1 MRRRFVSGVRS
12 TAWGAARESASTRR
26 PAQDARVR
34 ENIHAAAYGSSPLGA
49 PLLCP
54 PSQLHTLSPK
64 TLADFRALITQ
75 PQSLVVAGAGVGHDE
90 LIALAEKH
98 FEPHLPPQMTRPPI
112 VQSPYVGGCVL
123 AEERAPTPSGYAVEA
138 TPQVRIACAMRAP
151 EGGWH
156 SKDLIACC
164 VLQTLLGGGD
174 SFSAGGPGKGMYS
187 RLYREVLN
195 RYHWVEAC
203 EAFVSIHDREGLLGI
218 VGACAPASAHH
229 LTEVLMSNLLR
240 LGQQPVE
247 RSELDRAKNMLKVNV
262 LTQLE
267 SRLVLFEDIAR
278 QVATFGRRQTLQE
291 MTAAVDAV
299 TEEDILRIGQYM
311 CAAPPSMAAHG
322 EDLSR
327 VPPYEQVRSWRL
339 R

>member
-1 MRRRFVSGVRS
+1 MELAFLDA
-12 TAWGAARESASTRR
+12 T
-26 PAQDARVR
+26 QDARVR
-34 ENIHAAAYGSSPLGA
+34 ENIHAAAYGTSPLGA

-54 PSQLHTLSPK
+54 PASLNALSSK
-64 TLADFRALITQ
+64 TLADYRALVAR
-75 PQSLVVAGAGVGHDE
+75 PEALVLAGAGVGHEE
-90 LIALAEKH
+90 LIDLAQTH
-98 FEPHLPPQMTRPPI
+98 FEPHLPPKSPTPTI
-112 VQSPYVGGCVL
+112 TESPYVGGCVL
-123 AEERAPTPSGYAVEA
+123 AEEKAPTPAGFAVE
-138 TPQVRIACAMRAP
+138 TNPQVRIACAMRAA

-156 SKDLIACC
+156 SKDLIAVC

-195 RYHWVEAC
+195 RYHWVEGCA
-203 EAFVSIHDREGLLGI
+203 AFVSIHDREGLLGI
-218 VGACAPASAHH
+218 VGACAPPYAQQ

-240 LGQQPVE
+240 LGQQPVD
-247 RSELDRAKNMLKVNV
+247 RAELDRAKNMLKVNV

-267 SRLVLFEDIAR
+267 SRLVLFEDVAR

-299 TEEDILRIGQYM
+299 SEEDILRIGSYM
-311 CAAPPSMAAHG
+311 CAAPPSVAAHG
-322 EDLSR
+322 EDLSK
-327 VPPYEQVRSWRL
+327 VPPFEQVASWRL

>member
-1 MRRRFVSGVRS
+1 MASRA
-12 TAWGAARESASTRR
+12 TRESASTRR

-174 SFSAGGPGKGMYS
+174 SFSAGGPGKGMY
-187 RLYREVLN
+187 
-195 RYHWVEAC
+195 
-203 EAFVSIHDREGLLGI
+203 FVYIGRCSTGTT
-218 VGACAPASAHH
+218 GARPARP
-229 LTEVLMSNLLR
+229 LC
-240 LGQQPVE
+240 
-247 RSELDRAKNMLKVNV
+247 RSTLAKG
-262 LTQLE
+262 
-267 SRLVLFEDIAR
+267 S
-278 QVATFGRRQTLQE
+278 
-291 MTAAVDAV
+291 
-299 TEEDILRIGQYM
+299 
-311 CAAPPSMAAHG
+311 
-322 EDLSR
+322 
-327 VPPYEQVRSWRL
+327 
-339 R
+339 